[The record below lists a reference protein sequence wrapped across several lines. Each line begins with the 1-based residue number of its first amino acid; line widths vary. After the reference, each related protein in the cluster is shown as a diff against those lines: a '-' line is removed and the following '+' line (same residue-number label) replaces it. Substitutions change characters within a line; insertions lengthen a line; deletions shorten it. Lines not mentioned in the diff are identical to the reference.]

1 MWENTKQAVKLAY
14 HLVNL
19 NKKAN
24 SKMHALGR
32 SVAIV
37 YECGCVLAAHVSIM
51 YTLQICL
58 IGTNLKML
66 AVFSCL
72 FICYF
77 VVIFNQGSTK
87 YRLSVS

>member
-1 MWENTKQAVKLAY
+1 MY
-14 HLVNL
+14 
-19 NKKAN
+19 
-24 SKMHALGR
+24 ALGQ
-32 SVAIV
+32 SVDIV

-58 IGTNLKML
+58 TGTNLKTL

-77 VVIFNQGSTK
+77 VVIFNQGGTK
-87 YRLSVS
+87 YRPFVS